1 MPIRKIQF
9 TPGEFYHI
17 YNRGNARQ
25 NIFCNDKDRYRF
37 LQAMYISNSN
47 NLICGIEQ
55 LEKDKS
61 GYTLAEIQE
70 IFTKNK
76 IIPNTL
82 VKICADCLMPN
93 HYHFLLQETQKGGV
107 VNFMQRLGTGYA
119 KYFTKKYDRPGSLFQ
134 GRFKAVHVKTDDQFR
149 YLLAYINAINPAQ
162 LMEPELKEKGIKNF
176 QKVLEK
182 VNNYKWSAHFEFLK
196 KRESILIDKGL
207 LEKLYPTPK
216 IYSNFIKDILQQ
228 KDRKIWA
235 TIDRLTID

>member
-1 MPIRKIQF
+1 M
-9 TPGEFYHI
+9 
-17 YNRGNARQ
+17 
-25 NIFCNDKDRYRF
+25 
-37 LQAMYISNSN
+37 
-47 NLICGIEQ
+47 
-55 LEKDKS
+55 
-61 GYTLAEIQE
+61 AEIQE

-207 LEKLYPTPK
+207 LGKLYPTPK